1 MQVSSASCPLEN
13 VIFIFPFTVWSSMF
27 WQAKIHSDTEFSTS
41 PIHLPDEVLTE
52 VQKQGNKRLYMNV
65 AEYHHVT
72 TIF

>member
-1 MQVSSASCPLEN
+1 
-13 VIFIFPFTVWSSMF
+13 MF